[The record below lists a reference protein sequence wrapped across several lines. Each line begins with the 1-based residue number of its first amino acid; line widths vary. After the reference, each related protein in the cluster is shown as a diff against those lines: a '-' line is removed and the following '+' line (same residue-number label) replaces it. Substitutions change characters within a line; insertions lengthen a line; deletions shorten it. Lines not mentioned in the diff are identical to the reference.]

1 MLKKIAIRFFIIV
14 LVLSQYSLYAKEKE
28 TEDYYDDYERF
39 VKVVNV
45 ILEKYVDE
53 PGLKGLLHD
62 AYKGMLRGL
71 DPYSQFFE
79 PEELEDLKIETEG
92 EFEGIGIEVVIK
104 NGVLTVIT
112 PLIDSPAIRAG
123 ILAGDVVIKIN
134 NKSTENMTIREVIKE
149 LRGKLD
155 TEVTL
160 TVIHNG
166 ETNPVDITIKRAKV
180 QVKSVRGARI
190 VDYDSMIGYL
200 AITNFQDHTV
210 EDFNTAINELKKQGM
225 KSLVLDLR
233 FNPGGLLNI
242 ATEIADMFLE
252 NGIIVSTK
260 GRDKSQDVIYKAHK
274 AAVLGKYP
282 LIVLI
287 NNGSASAAEIVA
299 GAIKDNKRGILL
311 GSRTFGKG
319 SVQRLLPI
327 EDGKSALKLTTA
339 RYYTPSGLSIHEKGI
354 EPDIKIELSFPEIK
368 ALHEH
373 LTLTLVNPDIHGNV
387 DNKKE
392 VGIGVSEKFVDKQL
406 EYAINILKG
415 IQIYTNNI

>member
-1 MLKKIAIRFFIIV
+1 MLKRITIWFFIIA
-14 LVLSQYSLYAKEKE
+14 LVSNQYILYAKEKE
-28 TEDYYDDYERF
+28 TGDYYDDYERF

-53 PGLKGLLHD
+53 PDLKDLFHN

-71 DPYSQFFE
+71 DPYSQFFD
-79 PEELEDLKIETEG
+79 PEDMEDLKIETEG

-112 PLIDSPAIRAG
+112 PLIDSPAIHAG
-123 ILAGDVVIKIN
+123 ILAGDIIIKIN

-160 TVIHNG
+160 TVIHNDG

-190 VDYDSMIGYL
+190 VDHDSMIGYV

-225 KSLVLDLR
+225 KSLILDLR

-242 ATEIADMFLE
+242 AVEIADMFLE
-252 NGIIVSTK
+252 KGVIVSTK
-260 GRDKSQDVIYKAHK
+260 GRDKSQDVVYNAHK
-274 AAVLGKYP
+274 GATLGEYS

-287 NNGSASAAEIVA
+287 NNGSASASEIVA
-299 GAIKDNKRGILL
+299 GAIKDNKRGMLL
-311 GSRTFGKG
+311 GGRTFGKG
-319 SVQRLLPI
+319 SVQSLLPI

-354 EPDIKIELSFPEIK
+354 EPDIKIDLSFPEIK

-373 LTLTLVNPDIHGNV
+373 LTLANADIHGNI

-392 VGIGVSEKFVDKQL
+392 AGIGTPEKFVDKQL

-415 IQIYTNNI
+415 VQLYTN